1 MRLNARRLAARPLLG
16 SALLLAL
23 AGCGM
28 PMKDIAAENRAVHWS
43 GNVAACD
50 DGGVLSSITGRFASA
65 EAGLAGEGR
74 SIEQLDG
81 VRQVGFRKNGPAF
94 IPRRDCVATARLDD
108 RSVRK
113 VYYTVV
119 ANVGTYSL
127 ADKVEFCVEG
137 HDHYH
142 LGQGACTRMS
152 R

>member
-1 MRLNARRLAARPLLG
+1 MRLNAVSHLIAP
-16 SALLLAL
+16 ALLLAV

-28 PMKDIAAENRAVHWS
+28 PMKGIEAENRAVHWS

-50 DGGVLSSITGRFASA
+50 DGSVLSSITGRFARA
-65 EAGLAGEGR
+65 ESGLAGEGR
-74 SIEQLDG
+74 QIEDIRDI
-81 VRQVGFRKNGPAF
+81 RQTGFRKNGHAF

-108 RSVRK
+108 RSVSK

-119 ANVGTYSL
+119 ANVGTYNL